1 MRPSME
7 TTAMGTW
14 EERKISE
21 KSSTISR
28 CSPSSDE
35 SDDDSSP
42 PIPITAPLLA
52 PPMPPVPPL
61 DEEDW
66 ALVRT

>member
-1 MRPSME
+1 
-7 TTAMGTW
+7 MGTC

-42 PIPITAPLLA
+42 P
-52 PPMPPVPPL
+52 PPMPLLPPL
-61 DEEDW
+61 PPPIPPMPLARDERLWRGVVWEGKN
-66 ALVRT
+66 A